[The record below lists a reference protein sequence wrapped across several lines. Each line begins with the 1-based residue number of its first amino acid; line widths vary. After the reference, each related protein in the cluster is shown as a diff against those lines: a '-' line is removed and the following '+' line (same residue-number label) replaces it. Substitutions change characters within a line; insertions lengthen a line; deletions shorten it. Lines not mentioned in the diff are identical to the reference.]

1 MMGGTGK
8 SAPNR
13 WADPDSGSGVS
24 GPPNATTSPIG
35 IINQNKT
42 PKGGPAAC
50 PWTTNNCGPND
61 EPFSLHVGGAHALLC
76 DGTVR
81 FISENTDTHIVR
93 RLCSRAD
100 GEVISE
106 Y

>member
-1 MMGGTGK
+1 
-8 SAPNR
+8 
-13 WADPDSGSGVS
+13 
-24 GPPNATTSPIG
+24 
-35 IINQNKT
+35 
-42 PKGGPAAC
+42 
-50 PWTTNNCGPND
+50 D

-100 GEVISE
+100 GEVVGE